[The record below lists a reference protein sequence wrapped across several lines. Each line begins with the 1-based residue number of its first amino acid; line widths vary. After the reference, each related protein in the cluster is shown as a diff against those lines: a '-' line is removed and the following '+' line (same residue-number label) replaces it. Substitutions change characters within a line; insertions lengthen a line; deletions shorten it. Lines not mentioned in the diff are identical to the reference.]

1 MKLYTVLFLAACLVT
16 LHLQANAATEQ
27 VTVSWTPAV
36 QDQGVVIT
44 QFVIYYEDSTGEQ
57 FEVPVPP
64 TETQKELQVELGP
77 AEFYMK
83 AFDDAIPSEPS
94 ETVLFDVV
102 PKVSPTAFDEYWDEF
117 EPKQKRWWYK

>member
-1 MKLYTVLFLAACLVT
+1 MKRLALIFLLAFIQPALAV
-16 LHLQANAATEQ
+16 TEQ

-44 QFVIYYEDSTGEQ
+44 QFVIYYEDSTGTQ

-77 AEFYMK
+77 AEF
-83 AFDDAIPSEPS
+83 
-94 ETVLFDVV
+94 
-102 PKVSPTAFDEYWDEF
+102 
-117 EPKQKRWWYK
+117 

>member
-1 MKLYTVLFLAACLVT
+1 MKQLLLILALFSSAVY
-16 LHLQANAATEQ
+16 AATEQ

-44 QFVIYYEDSTGEQ
+44 QFVIYYEDSTGTQ

-77 AEFYMK
+77 AEFYMR
-83 AFDDAIPSEPS
+83 AFDDAVGSEPS

-102 PKVSPTAFDEYWDEF
+102 PKVIQPPGTERSLN
-117 EPKQKRWWYK
+117 KRRQHIDWIRRGFRRY